1 MKSLKRW
8 LLGGF
13 LTALGLMA
21 GANSGFS
28 QVIPASTCNSGQNN
42 PPACNQANVRGDRAE
57 GWLPQSR
64 SEVMARYGL
73 VTTSQPLA
81 AQAGLRI
88 LMQGGNAI
96 DAIIAVA
103 STLNLVE
110 PMNTGLAG
118 DVFAIVYIA
127 KDHQLYA
134 LNASGKAPRDE
145 TLAYMNANGY
155 SYNPANWGP
164 GSGMPSAGITTVTVP
179 GALWGWDALLTRFG
193 TMSFSQVLAPA
204 IDYAQNGFPVSER
217 IAHDWTLPNAEGPNP
232 SSAAGCCTQ
241 LDPDSVATWYINGQ
255 QPVAGQI
262 FSNPDLAHTFQLI
275 AEQGKDVFYKGEIA
289 KAIVAKSTALGGTM
303 TAADLANYSG
313 EWVTPAT
320 TNYHDEQVYEL
331 PPPSQGWATV
341 EMLNILSQ
349 CIGNV
354 YPGETLASL
363 GPQDPRYWHMLVEAK
378 KLAYADLY
386 TYNGDPDQNPGLLDL
401 VYNKLTTPSYAASL
415 CSRINPN
422 QAAAAAPGSAT
433 GGGDTTVASVADR
446 WGNMVSW
453 VNSNYASF
461 GSGITVPGYGFVL
474 HNRGGLFTLNPNS
487 PNVIAPNKRPYNTL
501 MAGFGSGNDG
511 SLMTL
516 GLMGGDMQAQGHAQM
531 FVNLVDLGANLQAS
545 TDLARF
551 YHNQVSN
558 VLELESTLYNM
569 PVGNSTMGAV
579 LANTY
584 GHNVQSVNG
593 SAVGGYQ
600 AILFTPLGSSNGDV
614 SSGDQPIAGFYR
626 AGSDHRKDGEAV
638 GW

>member
-1 MKSLKRW
+1 
-8 LLGGF
+8 
-13 LTALGLMA
+13 
-21 GANSGFS
+21 
-28 QVIPASTCNSGQNN
+28 
-42 PPACNQANVRGDRAE
+42 
-57 GWLPQSR
+57 
-64 SEVMARYGL
+64 MARNGI

-96 DAIIAVA
+96 DAAIAVA

-127 KDHQLYA
+127 KDKKLYA
-134 LNASGKAPRDE
+134 LNASGKAPSHQ

-155 SYNPANWGP
+155 FYNPANFGP
-164 GSGMPSAGITTVTVP
+164 GSGMPFAGITTVTVP
-179 GALWGWDALLTRFG
+179 GALWGWDALLGRFG
-193 TMSFSQVLAPA
+193 TMSFGQVLAPA
-204 IDYAQNGFPVSER
+204 IDYARSGFPVSER
-217 IAHDWTLPNAEGPNP
+217 IAHDWTPPDAEGPNP
-232 SSAAGCCTQ
+232 ASAAGCCTQ
-241 LDPDSVATWYINGQ
+241 LDPDSVAIWYIDGL

-262 FSNPDLAHTFQLI
+262 FSNPELAHTFELV

-289 KAIVAKSTALGGTM
+289 QAIVAKSNALGGTM
-303 TAADLANYSG
+303 TLQDLANYSG

-320 TNYHDEQVYEL
+320 TNYHGEQVYEL
-331 PPPSQGWATV
+331 PPPSQGWGTV

-349 CIGNV
+349 CIGTV

-363 GPQDPRYWHMLVEAK
+363 GPQDPRYWHMLVESK

-386 TYNGDPDQNPGLLDL
+386 NYNGDPDQNPGLLNL
-401 VYNKLTTPSYAASL
+401 VYNKLTTPPYAASL
-415 CSRINPN
+415 CHRINPN
-422 QAAAAAPGSAT
+422 HAGAAAAGPASGI
-433 GGGDTTVASVADR
+433 GDTTVASVADR

-453 VNSNYASF
+453 VNSNYDSF
-461 GSGITVPGYGFVL
+461 GSGISIRGYGFVL

-501 MAGFGSGNDG
+501 MAGFGMGEDG
-511 SLMTL
+511 SRLSL
-516 GLMGGDMQAQGHAQM
+516 ELMGGDMQAQGHGQM

-551 YHNQVSN
+551 YHDQVSN
-558 VLELESTLYNM
+558 TLELESQLYDL
-569 PVGNSTMGAV
+569 PVGTSTMGAV

-584 GHNVQSVNG
+584 GHHVVSTHG
-593 SAVGGYQ
+593 GAVGGYQ
-600 AILFTPLGSSNGDV
+600 AILFTPLDGAPSE
-614 SSGDQPIAGFYR
+614 DQSLPGFYR

>member
-1 MKSLKRW
+1 MNHKRVSW
-8 LLGGF
+8 LWAACLGVFGLTVAASGNGF
-13 LTALGLMA
+13 AQTI
-21 GANSGFS
+21 
-28 QVIPASTCNSGQNN
+28 QASTCNSGTSN
-42 PPACNQANVRGDRAE
+42 PPACNEANVRGDRSE
-57 GWLPQSR
+57 GWYPQGR
-64 SEVMARYGL
+64 SEVMARNGI

-96 DAIIAVA
+96 DAAIAVA

-127 KDHQLYA
+127 KDKRLYA
-134 LNASGKAPRDE
+134 LNASGKAPSHQ

-155 SYNPANWGP
+155 FYNPANFGP

-179 GALWGWDALLTRFG
+179 GALWGWDALLGRFG
-193 TMSFSQVLAPA
+193 TMSFGEVLAPA
-204 IDYAQNGFPVSER
+204 IDYARNGFPVSER

-232 SSAAGCCTQ
+232 ASAAGCCTQ
-241 LDPDSVATWYINGQ
+241 LDPDSVAIWYIDGI

-262 FSNPDLAHTFQLI
+262 FSNPELAHTFELV

-289 KAIVAKSTALGGTM
+289 QAIVAKSKALGGTM
-303 TAADLANYSG
+303 TLQDLANYSG

-320 TNYHDEQVYEL
+320 TNYHGEQVYEL
-331 PPPSQGWATV
+331 PPPSQGWGTV

-349 CIGNV
+349 CIGTV
-354 YPGETLASL
+354 YPGETLGSL
-363 GPQDPRYWHMLVEAK
+363 GPQDPRYWHMLVESK

-386 TYNGDPDQNPGLLDL
+386 NYNGDPDQNPGLLNL
-401 VYNKLTTPSYAASL
+401 VYNRLTTPSYAASL
-415 CSRINPN
+415 CHRINPN
-422 QAAAAAPGSAT
+422 HAGAAAAGPASGI
-433 GGGDTTVASVADR
+433 GDTTVASVADR

-453 VNSNYASF
+453 VNSNYDGF
-461 GSGITVPGYGFVL
+461 GSGISIRGYGFVL

-501 MAGFGSGNDG
+501 MAGFGMGKDG
-511 SLMTL
+511 SRLSL
-516 GLMGGDMQAQGHAQM
+516 ELMGGDMQAQGHGQM

-551 YHNQVSN
+551 YHDQVSN
-558 VLELESTLYNM
+558 TLELESQLYDL
-569 PVGNSTMGAV
+569 PVGSSTMGAV

-584 GHNVQSVNG
+584 GHHVVSTHG

-600 AILFTPLGSSNGDV
+600 AILFTPLDGAP
-614 SSGDQPIAGFYR
+614 DQSLAGFYR